1 MKSKQLVAQI
11 ASTCN
16 LRQETAAAVVEEVF
30 RQIRAALDSGERV
43 EIPDFGNFISRE
55 VSGEGGEPGK
65 RVIRFRPPLD
75 DAAKQARA
83 QRRQERAGKGE
94 DNDEDED

>member
-1 MKSKQLVAQI
+1 MKSKQLVAQV

-16 LRQETAAAVVEEVF
+16 LRQETAAAVVREVF

-75 DAAKQARA
+75 DAAKQAKA
-83 QRRQERAGKGE
+83 QRRRERAGKGE